1 VGYRPRLRHPRLRKE
16 AIKIG
21 VVEELNEIATKVDPA
36 IREVLELERQP
47 RTLYEASR
55 HLIDAGG
62 KRLRPFLVIKSC
74 ECVGGASEDAI
85 RVAAA
90 VEVLHNFTLVHDDIM
105 DQDEKRR
112 GSPTV
117 HVKWG
122 IPIAIAAGDLLF
134 AKVYKLILLQ
144 ARTPPAFRARA
155 LRVIETL
162 TDATIAI
169 CEGQAMDLIFEEKTD
184 VSEDDYM
191 KMIDG
196 KTAALFEASARCGAI
211 VGGGRAG
218 QVRRLGNFGRYGG
231 LAFQMIDDVLG
242 VVGDEKT
249 LGKPVGS
256 DLREGKRTLIMIHA
270 LSHATPEQAKRIRSV
285 LGNRRAAPDE
295 VMSVTKLVGSL
306 GSIDYVRSTA
316 ETYAERAK
324 RELRSFTSSPA
335 RESLM
340 NLVDFFVSRVY

>member
-1 VGYRPRLRHPRLRKE
+1 M
-16 AIKIG
+16 G
-21 VVEELNEIATKVDPA
+21 VIEELSEITEKVSPA
-36 IREVLELERQP
+36 ILEVLELERDP

-62 KRLRPFLVIKSC
+62 KRLRPFLVIRAC
-74 ECVGGASEDAI
+74 ESVGGALEDALH
-85 RVAAA
+85 VAAA

-105 DQDEKRR
+105 DRDEKRR

-122 IPIAIAAGDLLF
+122 VPIAIAAGDLLF
-134 AKVYKLILLQ
+134 AKVYELVLRKAGDTSGSQ
-144 ARTPPAFRARA
+144 KRA
-155 LRVIETL
+155 LKVLEEL
-162 TDATIAI
+162 TAATIAI
-169 CEGQAMDLIFEEKTD
+169 CEGQTMDLIFEERSE
-184 VSEDDYM
+184 VSEADYL
-191 KMIDG
+191 KMVGG
-196 KTAALFEASARCGAI
+196 KTAALFEASARCGA
-211 VGGGRAG
+211 VLGGGGAG

-270 LSHATPEQAKRIRSV
+270 LKHADSERRKRILSV
-285 LGNRRAAPDE
+285 LGNRRATQE
-295 VMSVTKLVGSL
+295 EIVSVTKLVESL
-306 GSIDYVRSTA
+306 GSIGYVRKMA
-316 ETYAERAK
+316 ESYAERSK
-324 RELRSFTSSPA
+324 KELRFLNPSSA
-335 RESLM
+335 RESLA

>member
-1 VGYRPRLRHPRLRKE
+1 M
-16 AIKIG
+16 G
-21 VVEELNEIATKVDPA
+21 VVEELAEVTAKVDPV
-36 IREVLELERQP
+36 IQKVFGLERQP
-47 RTLYEASR
+47 RALYDASR
-55 HLIDAGG
+55 HLIQAGG
-62 KRLRPFLVIKSC
+62 KRLRPFLVVKSC
-74 ECVGGASEDAI
+74 ESVGGALDDALY
-85 RVAAA
+85 VAAA
-90 VEVLHNFTLVHDDIM
+90 VEVLHNFTLIHDDIM
-105 DQDEKRR
+105 DRDEKRR

-134 AKVYKLILLQ
+134 ADVYKLILSR
-144 ARTPPAFRARA
+144 APTSDCSHARA

-169 CEGQAMDLIFEEKTD
+169 CEGQVMDLTFEEMTD
-184 VSEDDYM
+184 VSEEDYM
-191 KMIDG
+191 RMIGG

-211 VGGGRAG
+211 VGGGRAD

-242 VVGDEKT
+242 VVGDEKA

-270 LSHATPEQAKRIRSV
+270 LSHARPGQAEKIRSV
-285 LGNRRAAPDE
+285 LGNRKAAPGE
-295 VMSVTKLVGSL
+295 VLSVTKLVGSF
-306 GSIDYVRSTA
+306 GSIDYVRNTA
-316 ETYAERAK
+316 EAYAERAK
-324 RELRSFTSSPA
+324 RELRSLALSPA